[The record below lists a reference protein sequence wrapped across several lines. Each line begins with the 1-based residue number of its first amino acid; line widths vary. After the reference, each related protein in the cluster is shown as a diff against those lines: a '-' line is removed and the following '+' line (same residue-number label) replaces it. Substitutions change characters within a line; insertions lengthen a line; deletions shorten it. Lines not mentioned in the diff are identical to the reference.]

1 MTHPTTLAEA
11 LEMVPEYLILRP
23 RKNRWQEGDEDFN
36 VRAWEIIPERR
47 HNAEIAEHHNPGRR
61 PVPQEVREAMKTMA
75 EAVHKDGIV
84 SLYDFREASMI
95 VAQWLLSQGD

>member
-11 LEMVPEYLILRP
+11 LEMVPVYVLMPYGKKRYM
-23 RKNRWQEGDEDFN
+23 
-36 VRAWEIIPERR
+36 ERR
-47 HNAEIAEHHNPGRR
+47 PI
-61 PVPQEVREAMKTMA
+61 PQEVREAMKTMA